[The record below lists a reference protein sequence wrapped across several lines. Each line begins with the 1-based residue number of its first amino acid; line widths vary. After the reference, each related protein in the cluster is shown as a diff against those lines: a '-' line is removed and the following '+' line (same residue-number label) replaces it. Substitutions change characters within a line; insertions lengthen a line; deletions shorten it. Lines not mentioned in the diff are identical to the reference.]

1 MPLQFRDTPFNAE
14 TIRRLA
20 SPAGT
25 AAARATGN
33 TGQPAGINP
42 FLGRALRNSAASRA
56 RQATS
61 QPRQATSQPR
71 QATYN
76 PLAGRT
82 LLSGSAGGASEDVHP
97 SLASGRNPYTG
108 EQVLPGSIQRRASYR
123 RPDGSTVPGSVIGRA
138 PSNAVWNPD
147 TGFWHANGERY
158 QSSDGPGESAPSGAV
173 FDHQTGTWT
182 HGGRTYS
189 RGPDLGGDTR
199 PIDFSGAPRSSSSGS
214 SGSASGSAPV
224 AAQASPDVPQIGGI
238 TPRRSTAPDPG
249 SPATLARPE
258 APNVDPLTLPEARQ
272 RTVANRSQDLG
283 HLQSARSRRSVRG
296 PRGSFNMADTARR
309 TLLGS
314 L

>member
-42 FLGRALRNSAASRA
+42 FLGRALRNSA
-56 RQATS
+56 TS

-71 QATYN
+71 QATSQPGQATYN

-82 LLSGSAGGASEDVHP
+82 SQPRQAAPVAAAPAAAAPAALSYRERLRKRDLERTANTIRLQTGRQVDPESLGFGDVANPSWNWGAANRPAPARQTTDISQEPGPSAGRTLLSG
-97 SLASGRNPYTG
+97 
-108 EQVLPGSIQRRASYR
+108 
-123 RPDGSTVPGSVIGRA
+123 
-138 PSNAVWNPD
+138 
-147 TGFWHANGERY
+147 
-158 QSSDGPGESAPSGAV
+158 GPGGGQATAP
-173 FDHQTGTWT
+173 
-182 HGGRTYS
+182 
-189 RGPDLGGDTR
+189 
-199 PIDFSGAPRSSSSGS
+199 AP
-214 SGSASGSAPV
+214 APV
-224 AAQASPDVPQIGGI
+224 AAQASPDVPQIGRI
-238 TPRRSTAPDPG
+238 APVRSTAPDPG

-283 HLQSARSRRSVRG
+283 HLQSARSRRSVQG